1 MYKKSLTV
9 LLAAGMVLS
18 NGTVMAQPNENAAKN
33 AQSSTAFDNKVIKK
47 ISADNMYNT
56 IAYLSEQP
64 RAAGTEGEIRAVT
77 YIESQFKS
85 LGFETKIQPF
95 PIYDTVQTVKVKI
108 GDSDLGGT
116 PRAFSGSISG
126 KVTSELVYVG
136 KAKPEEI
143 GNHVSGKIALI
154 ERGDINFVDKV
165 QNVLNKGAVGVLMY
179 NNSPSGN
186 NFGQVS
192 TGQNIPAVAITQ
204 AQGLEL
210 VEQLKTKPITTTLEV
225 GKVERIE
232 KTSYNVI
239 ASLKPKPNKD
249 NGQIITVGAH
259 HDSVPDGAGA
269 NDDASGV
276 SAVLE
281 LARILAKTPIDT
293 EIRFMTFGAEE
304 RGLVGSS
311 FYANS
316 LPKSD
321 VDRMV
326 AHFQMDMIGGRD
338 AGADNPAGGL
348 IMYTIDGNKNLV
360 TDLGASAGARTMDV
374 AIPFGQL
381 GRSDHQPFHELGI
394 PSALFIHSPVEPW
407 YHQPTDTLDKIS
419 KEKLQQAAEI
429 VGASVYQIA
438 RPETPALKNARVAP
452 VTIDYDFENRPVD

>member
-18 NGTVMAQPNENAAKN
+18 TGTVFAQINGATN
-33 AQSSTAFDNKVIKK
+33 AQSDTAFDNKVIKK

-64 RAAGTEGEIRAVT
+64 RAAGTEGELRAVK

-95 PIYDTVQTVKVKI
+95 PIYDTVQNVKVKI

-116 PRAFSGSISG
+116 PRALSGSISG
-126 KVTSELVYVG
+126 KVTAELVNVG
-136 KAKPEEI
+136 KAKPEEV
-143 GNHVSGKIALI
+143 GENVSGKIALV
-154 ERGDINFVDKV
+154 ERGDITFVEKV

-192 TGQNIPAVAITQ
+192 AGQNIPAVAITQ

-210 VEQLKTKPITTTLEV
+210 VEQLKTKQITSTLEV
-225 GKVERIE
+225 GKAERIE

-239 ASLKPKPNKD
+239 ASLKPKANKD
-249 NGQIITVGAH
+249 NGQIVTVGAH
-259 HDSVPDGAGA
+259 HDSVPGGPGA

-293 EIRFMTFGAEE
+293 EIRFLTFGSEE

-311 FYANS
+311 YYADS
-316 LPKSD
+316 LPKED

-338 AGADNPAGGL
+338 AGEDNPAGGL
-348 IMYTIDGNKNLV
+348 IMYTIDGKKNLV
-360 TDLGASAGARTMDV
+360 TDLGSSAGARTMDV
-374 AIPFGQL
+374 AIPYGQL

-438 RPETPALKNARVAP
+438 RPETPALTNAHVAP
-452 VTIDYDFENRPVD
+452 GKVDYDFDDRPVD

>member
-9 LLAAGMVLS
+9 LLATGMVLS
-18 NGTVMAQPNENAAKN
+18 SGTALAQPNGNGAPN

-56 IAYLSEQP
+56 IAYLSEEP
-64 RAAGTEGEIRAVT
+64 RAAGTEGEIRAVK

-348 IMYTIDGNKNLV
+348 IMYTIDGKKNLV
-360 TDLGASAGARTMDV
+360 TDLGSSAGARTMDV

-452 VTIDYDFENRPVD
+452 VTVDYDFENRPVD

>member
-1 MYKKSLTV
+1 MYRKSLTV
-9 LLAAGMVLS
+9 LLATGMVLS
-18 NGTVMAQPNENAAKN
+18 TGTVFAQPNGAPN

-56 IAYLSEQP
+56 IALLSEQP
-64 RAAGTEGEIRAVT
+64 RAAGTEGEVRAVK

-126 KVTSELVYVG
+126 KVTAELVHVG

-143 GNHVSGKIALI
+143 GDNVSGKIALI

-192 TGQNIPAVAITQ
+192 AGQNIPAVAITQ
-204 AQGLEL
+204 AQGVEL
-210 VEQLKTKPITTTLEV
+210 VEQLKSKPITTTLEV

-259 HDSVPDGAGA
+259 HDSVPGGPGA
-269 NDDASGV
+269 N
-276 SAVLE
+276 
-281 LARILAKTPIDT
+281 
-293 EIRFMTFGAEE
+293 
-304 RGLVGSS
+304 
-311 FYANS
+311 
-316 LPKSD
+316 
-321 VDRMV
+321 
-326 AHFQMDMIGGRD
+326 
-338 AGADNPAGGL
+338 
-348 IMYTIDGNKNLV
+348 
-360 TDLGASAGARTMDV
+360 
-374 AIPFGQL
+374 
-381 GRSDHQPFHELGI
+381 
-394 PSALFIHSPVEPW
+394 
-407 YHQPTDTLDKIS
+407 
-419 KEKLQQAAEI
+419 
-429 VGASVYQIA
+429 
-438 RPETPALKNARVAP
+438 
-452 VTIDYDFENRPVD
+452 

>member
-1 MYKKSLTV
+1 MYRRSLTV
-9 LLAAGMVLS
+9 LLATGMVLS
-18 NGTVMAQPNENAAKN
+18 TGTALAQPNGNGAPN

-56 IAYLSEQP
+56 IAYLSEEP
-64 RAAGTEGEIRAVT
+64 RAAGTEGEIRAVK

-95 PIYDTVQTVKVKI
+95 PIYDTVQTVKVKL

-126 KVTSELVYVG
+126 KVTAELVYVG

-143 GNHVSGKIALI
+143 GDDVSGKIALI

-192 TGQNIPAVAITQ
+192 AGQNIPAVAITQ

-259 HDSVPDGAGA
+259 HDSVPGGPGA

-293 EIRFMTFGAEE
+293 EIRFLTFGAEE

-348 IMYTIDGNKNLV
+348 IMYTIDGKKNLV
-360 TDLGASAGARTMDV
+360 TDLGSSAGARTMDV

-419 KEKLQQAAEI
+419 KEKLQQATEI
-429 VGASVYQIA
+429 IGASVYQIA

-452 VTIDYDFENRPVD
+452 VTVDYDFENRPVD

>member
-1 MYKKSLTV
+1 MYRKSLTV

-18 NGTVMAQPNENAAKN
+18 TGTVFAQTNGAKN
-33 AQSSTAFDNKVIKK
+33 AQSDTAFDNKVIKK

-56 IAYLSEQP
+56 IAFLSEQP
-64 RAAGTEGEIRAVT
+64 RAAGTEGELLAVK

-85 LGFETKIQPF
+85 LGFETKVQPF
-95 PIYDTVQTVKVKI
+95 PIYDTVQNVKVKI

-116 PRAFSGSISG
+116 PRAISGSISG
-126 KVTSELVYVG
+126 KVTAELVNVG
-136 KAKPEEI
+136 KAKPEEV
-143 GNHVSGKIALI
+143 GENVSGKIALV
-154 ERGDINFVDKV
+154 ERGDITFVEKV

-192 TGQNIPAVAITQ
+192 AGQNIPAVAITQ

-210 VEQLKTKPITTTLEV
+210 VEQLKTKQITSTLEV
-225 GKVERIE
+225 GKAERIE

-239 ASLKPKPNKD
+239 ASLNPKANKD
-249 NGQIITVGAH
+249 NGQIVTVGAH
-259 HDSVPDGAGA
+259 HDSVPGGPGA

-293 EIRFMTFGAEE
+293 EIRFLTFGSEE

-311 FYANS
+311 FYADS
-316 LPKSD
+316 LPKED

-338 AGADNPAGGL
+338 AGEDNSAGGL
-348 IMYTIDGNKNLV
+348 IMYTIDGMKNLV
-360 TDLGASAGARTMDV
+360 TDLGSSAGARTMDV
-374 AIPFGQL
+374 AIPYGQL

-438 RPETPALKNARVAP
+438 RPETPALTNARVAP
-452 VTIDYDFENRPVD
+452 GTVDYDFDDRPVD

>member
-1 MYKKSLTV
+1 MYRKSLTV
-9 LLAAGMVLS
+9 LLATGMVLS
-18 NGTVMAQPNENAAKN
+18 SGTALAQPNGNGAPN

-56 IAYLSEQP
+56 IAYLSEEP
-64 RAAGTEGEIRAVT
+64 RAAGTEGEIRAVK

-95 PIYDTVQTVKVKI
+95 PIYDTVQIVKVKL

-126 KVTSELVYVG
+126 KVTAELVHVG

-143 GNHVSGKIALI
+143 GDVSGKIALI

-192 TGQNIPAVAITQ
+192 AGQNIPAVAITQ

-210 VEQLKTKPITTTLEV
+210 VEQLKTKPITATLEV

-259 HDSVPDGAGA
+259 HDSVPGGPGA

-348 IMYTIDGNKNLV
+348 IMYTIDGKKNLV
-360 TDLGASAGARTMDV
+360 TDLGSSAGARTMDV

-419 KEKLQQAAEI
+419 KEKLQQATEI
-429 VGASVYQIA
+429 IGASVYQIA

-452 VTIDYDFENRPVD
+452 VTVDYDFENRPVD

>member
-1 MYKKSLTV
+1 MYRKSLTV
-9 LLAAGMVLS
+9 LLATGMVLS
-18 NGTVMAQPNENAAKN
+18 SGTALAQPNGNGAPN

-56 IAYLSEQP
+56 IAYLSEEP
-64 RAAGTEGEIRAVT
+64 RAAGTEGEIRAVK

-126 KVTSELVYVG
+126 KVTAELVYVG

-143 GNHVSGKIALI
+143 GDNVSGKIALI

-192 TGQNIPAVAITQ
+192 AGQNIPAVAITQ

-259 HDSVPDGAGA
+259 HDSVPGGPGA

-348 IMYTIDGNKNLV
+348 IMYTIDGKKNLV
-360 TDLGASAGARTMDV
+360 TDLGSSAGARTMDV

-419 KEKLQQAAEI
+419 KEKLQQATEI
-429 VGASVYQIA
+429 IGASVYQIA

-452 VTIDYDFENRPVD
+452 VTVDYDFENRPVD

>member
-1 MYKKSLTV
+1 MYRKSLTV
-9 LLAAGMVLS
+9 LLATGMVLS
-18 NGTVMAQPNENAAKN
+18 SGTALAQPNGNGAPN

-47 ISADNMYNT
+47 ISAENMYNT
-56 IAYLSEQP
+56 IAYLSEEP
-64 RAAGTEGEIRAVT
+64 RAAGTEGEIRAVK

-95 PIYDTVQTVKVKI
+95 PIYDTVQTVKVKL

-126 KVTSELVYVG
+126 KVTAELVHVG

-143 GNHVSGKIALI
+143 GDVSGKIALI

-192 TGQNIPAVAITQ
+192 AGQNIPAVAITQ
-204 AQGLEL
+204 AQGVEL
-210 VEQLKTKPITTTLEV
+210 VEQLKTKPVTATLEV

-259 HDSVPDGAGA
+259 HDSVPGGPGA

-348 IMYTIDGNKNLV
+348 IMYTIDGKKNLV
-360 TDLGASAGARTMDV
+360 TDLGSSAGARTMDV

-452 VTIDYDFENRPVD
+452 VTVDYDFEDRPVD

>member
-18 NGTVMAQPNENAAKN
+18 TGTVFAQTNGATNAH
-33 AQSSTAFDNKVIKK
+33 SDTAFDNKVIKK

-64 RAAGTEGEIRAVT
+64 RAAGTEGELRAVK

-85 LGFETKIQPF
+85 LGFETKVQPF
-95 PIYDTVQTVKVKI
+95 PIYDTVQNVKVKI

-116 PRAFSGSISG
+116 PRALSGSISG
-126 KVTSELVYVG
+126 KVTAELVNVG
-136 KAKPEEI
+136 KAKPEEV
-143 GNHVSGKIALI
+143 GENVSGKIALV
-154 ERGDINFVDKV
+154 ERGDITFVEKV

-192 TGQNIPAVAITQ
+192 AGQNIPAVAITQ

-210 VEQLKTKPITTTLEV
+210 VEQLKTKQITSTLEV
-225 GKVERIE
+225 GKAERIE

-239 ASLKPKPNKD
+239 ASLKPKANKD
-249 NGQIITVGAH
+249 NGQIVTVGAH
-259 HDSVPDGAGA
+259 HDSVPGGPGA

-293 EIRFMTFGAEE
+293 EIRFLTFGSEE

-311 FYANS
+311 FYADS
-316 LPKSD
+316 LPKED

-338 AGADNPAGGL
+338 AGEDNPAGGL
-348 IMYTIDGNKNLV
+348 IMYTIDGTKNLV
-360 TDLGASAGARTMDV
+360 TDLGSSAGARTMDV
-374 AIPFGQL
+374 ALPYGQL

-438 RPETPALKNARVAP
+438 RPETPALTNARVAP
-452 VTIDYDFENRPVD
+452 GTVDYDFDDRPVD

>member
-1 MYKKSLTV
+1 MYRKSLTV
-9 LLAAGMVLS
+9 LLAAGMALS
-18 NGTVMAQPNENAAKN
+18 TGTVFAQTNGATN
-33 AQSSTAFDNKVIKK
+33 AQSDTAFDNKVIKK

-64 RAAGTEGEIRAVT
+64 RAAGTEGELRAVK

-85 LGFETKIQPF
+85 LGFETKVQPF
-95 PIYDTVQTVKVKI
+95 PIYDTVQNVKVKI

-126 KVTSELVYVG
+126 KVTAELVNVG
-136 KAKPEEI
+136 KAKPEEV
-143 GNHVSGKIALI
+143 GENVSGKIALV
-154 ERGDINFVDKV
+154 ERGDITFVEKV

-192 TGQNIPAVAITQ
+192 AGQNIPAVAITQ

-210 VEQLKTKPITTTLEV
+210 VEQLKTKQITSTLEV
-225 GKVERIE
+225 GKAERIE

-239 ASLKPKPNKD
+239 ASLKPKANKD
-249 NGQIITVGAH
+249 NGQIVTVGAH
-259 HDSVPDGAGA
+259 HDSVPGGPGA

-293 EIRFMTFGAEE
+293 EIRFLTFGSEE

-311 FYANS
+311 FYADS
-316 LPKSD
+316 LPKED

-338 AGADNPAGGL
+338 AGEDNPAGGL
-348 IMYTIDGNKNLV
+348 IMYTIDGMKNLV
-360 TDLGASAGARTMDV
+360 TDLGSSAGARTMDV
-374 AIPFGQL
+374 AIPYGQL

-438 RPETPALKNARVAP
+438 RPETPALTNARVAP
-452 VTIDYDFENRPVD
+452 VKVDYDFDDRPVD

>member
-1 MYKKSLTV
+1 MYRKSLTV

-18 NGTVMAQPNENAAKN
+18 TGTVFAQTNGATN
-33 AQSSTAFDNKVIKK
+33 AQSDTAFDNKVIKK

-64 RAAGTEGEIRAVT
+64 RAAGTEGELRAVK

-95 PIYDTVQTVKVKI
+95 PIYDTVQNVKVKI

-116 PRAFSGSISG
+116 PRALSGSISG
-126 KVTSELVYVG
+126 KVTAELVNVG
-136 KAKPEEI
+136 KAKPEEV
-143 GNHVSGKIALI
+143 GESVSGKIALV
-154 ERGDINFVDKV
+154 ERGDITFVEKV

-192 TGQNIPAVAITQ
+192 AGQNIPAVAITQ

-210 VEQLKTKPITTTLEV
+210 VEQLKTKQITSTLEV

-239 ASLKPKPNKD
+239 ASLKPKANKD
-249 NGQIITVGAH
+249 NGQIVTVGAH
-259 HDSVPDGAGA
+259 HDSVPGGPGA

-293 EIRFMTFGAEE
+293 EIRFLTFGSEE

-311 FYANS
+311 FYADS
-316 LPKSD
+316 LPKED

-338 AGADNPAGGL
+338 AGEDNPAGGL
-348 IMYTIDGNKNLV
+348 IMYTIDGKKNLV
-360 TDLGASAGARTMDV
+360 TDLGSSAGARTMDV
-374 AIPFGQL
+374 AIPYGQL

-438 RPETPALKNARVAP
+438 RPETPALTNARVAP
-452 VTIDYDFENRPVD
+452 GPVDYDFDDRPVD

>member
-1 MYKKSLTV
+1 MYRRSLTV
-9 LLAAGMVLS
+9 LLATGMVLS
-18 NGTVMAQPNENAAKN
+18 TGTALAQPNGNGAPN

-56 IAYLSEQP
+56 IAYLSEEP
-64 RAAGTEGEIRAVT
+64 RAAGTEGEIRAVK

-95 PIYDTVQTVKVKI
+95 PIYDTVQTVKVKL

-126 KVTSELVYVG
+126 KVTAELVYVG

-143 GNHVSGKIALI
+143 GDDVSGKIALI

-192 TGQNIPAVAITQ
+192 AGQNIPAVAITQ
-204 AQGLEL
+204 AQGVEL

-259 HDSVPDGAGA
+259 HDSVPGGPGA

-348 IMYTIDGNKNLV
+348 IMYTIDGKKNLV
-360 TDLGASAGARTMDV
+360 TDLGSSAGARTMDV

-419 KEKLQQAAEI
+419 KEKLQQATEI

-452 VTIDYDFENRPVD
+452 VTVDYDFENRPVD